1 MNKNQLTTH
10 FIENLFLLFLFA
22 SVFFFLNYSLQ
33 TRDERLKGY
42 NRHISRFCGF
52 CTEVSKSIQEGQPER
67 SKLLY
72 FNTSRLFSYL
82 LICITHRQ
90 SRLCTILYTTKS
102 INYLLLI
109 LFQADFV
116 PVHRGRN
123 TAPIS
128 FRQWF

>member
-10 FIENLFLLFLFA
+10 FIGNLFLLFLFA
-22 SVFFFLNYSLQ
+22 SVLFLNYSLQ

-42 NRHISRFCGF
+42 NLHISHFCGF